1 MSSVLISRTLLLLN
15 ILQKSRER
23 VNMAA
28 RNMERE
34 VKVENIM
41 VKKVNTESKERRAK
55 KANKTIGTTMS
66 FLMDGL
72 IPLIHEHLAVI
83 DK

>member
-1 MSSVLISRTLLLLN
+1 MSSVLTLRTLLLLN
-15 ILQKSRER
+15 TLQSSRKR

-41 VKKVNTESKERRAK
+41 VKKVNMESKERRAK
-55 KANKTIGTTMS
+55 KANKTIGTTIS

-72 IPLIHEHLAVI
+72 ILLIHEHLADI
-83 DK
+83 DN